1 MNIIVC
7 WLVFYIKTKEIFQIV
22 WLSRKKNIILCFNSL
37 RLLKSKMEKIALV
50 VIAYNRVTSLKRLLK
65 SLDGAYYDGEE
76 NVPLIISIDKSN
88 TDKVERFADEFVWKH
103 GEKTVI
109 KHQQNLGLK
118 QHVLS
123 QGKWLEEF
131 DAIVVL
137 EDDIVVARDFWY
149 YVRRCVSEYQ
159 NMDEIAGISLYSF
172 SVNYHSRHPFIPLHK
187 GDNDVYF
194 MNCAM
199 SWGQV
204 WMRKSWRKFYDWY
217 LEHSDFV
224 ATPAL
229 PESICSW
236 GDKSWLKYH
245 TRYCIEENKYFV
257 FPYVSY
263 TTNFS
268 DCGTHMSAS
277 DTIYQVPLLQGKKRN
292 LCLPNLKA
300 TDAVL
305 YDGFFENKSLYDALG
320 LGPSQCC
327 LDLSETHG
335 NREHNR
341 FWLTTRQLPYK
352 VLRQWPLEMRPVEL
366 NVLLDIENG
375 NGIYLYDTTIAAQ
388 RPSEVKG
395 YPAYLVQYLVQNSF
409 LFIRE
414 YGYWNVVR
422 DFMAV
427 LKDKIKM
434 TLKK

>member
-1 MNIIVC
+1 
-7 WLVFYIKTKEIFQIV
+7 
-22 WLSRKKNIILCFNSL
+22 
-37 RLLKSKMEKIALV
+37 MEKIALV
-50 VIAYNRVTSLKRLLK
+50 VIAYNRTTSLKRLLM
-65 SLDGAYYDGEE
+65 SLDDACYDGEE
-76 NVPLIISIDKSN
+76 NVQLVISIDKSN

-103 GEKTVI
+103 GEKNVI

-123 QGKWLEEF
+123 QGKWLDEF

-149 YVRRCVSEYQ
+149 YVRRCVSKYQ
-159 NMDEIAGISLYSF
+159 DMDEIAGISLFGF

-187 GDNDVYF
+187 ADNDVYF

-217 LEHSDFV
+217 LGHLDFA

-263 TTNFS
+263 STNFS
-268 DCGTHMSAS
+268 DCGTHMSAP

-292 LCLPNLKA
+292 LFLPSLN
-300 TDAVL
+300 TNDAVV
-305 YDGFFENKSLYDALG
+305 YDGFFENKSLYEALG
-320 LGPSQCC
+320 LSASQCC
-327 LDLSETHG
+327 LDLSGTNG
-335 NREHNR
+335 NREHKH
-341 FWLTTRQLPYK
+341 FWLTTRQLSYQ
-352 VLRQWPLEMRPVEL
+352 VARHWNLEMRPVEL
-366 NVLLDIENG
+366 NVLLGIEGG
-375 NGIYLYDTTIAAQ
+375 NGIYLYDTTI
-388 RPSEVKG
+388 PSTHSSKG
-395 YPAYLVQYLVQNSF
+395 KGNPAYLAQYLVQNSF
-409 LFIRE
+409 IFIRE
-414 YGYWNVVR
+414 YGYMNLVR

-427 LKDKIKM
+427 LREKIKM
-434 TLKK
+434 ILKK